1 LIYWNKE
8 ETNYDKICQ
17 EERFNMRKPLLN
29 MKILISDNK
38 KDILANKKE
47 MARIEKQIDERHM
60 KQLKAYK

>member
-1 LIYWNKE
+1 
-8 ETNYDKICQ
+8 
-17 EERFNMRKPLLN
+17 MRKPLLN